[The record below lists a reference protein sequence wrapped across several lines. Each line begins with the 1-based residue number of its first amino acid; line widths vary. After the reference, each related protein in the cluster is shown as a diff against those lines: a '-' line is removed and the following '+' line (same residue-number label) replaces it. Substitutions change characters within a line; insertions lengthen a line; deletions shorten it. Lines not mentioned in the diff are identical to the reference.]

1 MVVARI
7 RKNFEQ
13 LFMPNQAIQD
23 DYSVQMQRNN
33 FKKFSKVFILYI
45 LIQVVWSINHYV
57 THKWFNQHLKWS
69 NQNSNDEWL
78 ILAMWKGS
86 REIKKWV
93 ESECTLHR
101 WPRS

>member
-45 LIQVVWSINHYV
+45 LIQVV
-57 THKWFNQHLKWS
+57 
-69 NQNSNDEWL
+69 
-78 ILAMWKGS
+78 
-86 REIKKWV
+86 
-93 ESECTLHR
+93 
-101 WPRS
+101 